1 MHSQIYLDP
10 RIRDY
15 VFIPLVFLMFAMQ
28 LTRIRAFQY
37 MNETKNFLLDQ
48 ARISDTTLRETII
61 EADFHEAVEAPEE
74 SVDVQKKLDEI
85 DANHKEGQAL
95 QRSARLRTDA
105 GWLPENAVK
114 TRKAFYC
121 ADKSGYLNKPVV
133 KSGAPPMGPDMMGTM
148 MKQNMMGVVN
158 MFMF

>member
-37 MNETKNFLLDQ
+37 MSETKNFLLDQ
-48 ARISDTTLRETII
+48 ARVSDTCLRETII
-61 EADFHEAVEAPEE
+61 EADFHKDVEAPEDV
-74 SVDVQKKLDEI
+74 VDVPKKLDEI
-85 DANHKEGQAL
+85 EANHKEGQAL
-95 QRSARLRTDA
+95 QRSARIRMEA
-105 GWLPENAVK
+105 GWLTESSVK

-121 ADKSGYLNKPVV
+121 AEKTGYLNK
-133 KSGAPPMGPDMMGTM
+133 KIEKTAAAMNPDMMGNM
-148 MKQNMMGVVN
+148 MKQNMLGVVN